1 MAACQAVTPP
11 NGDGVP
17 NRLASE
23 PSLYLRQ
30 HADQPVDWW
39 PWCPEAFAEARRRDV
54 PVLVSVGYASCHW
67 CHVMARECFDDPW
80 IADLMNR
87 HFVCIKVDREERPDV
102 DQLHMDAVQ
111 MVQHQGGWPLNSF
124 CLPDGRPFF
133 GGTYFP
139 PDDRGGRT
147 PWPQVLMRVSEH
159 FRSRRAELEAN
170 AEAIA
175 GNLLHQ
181 SLQPAGSPGETDA
194 AGRLEAARALLT
206 DADPVNGGFG
216 GAPKFPPPMALD
228 FLLAVRERGDLDGT
242 TRADIGR
249 TVALC
254 LRRMDEGGLHDQ
266 VGGGFHRYCVDGDW
280 TVPHFEKLLC
290 DNALLLGTYAKA
302 AVALGEPRF
311 RDVCAGIVGWLERE
325 MRVGPA
331 YAASLDADTG
341 HEEGLTYLWTPAQV
355 SEALGPRA
363 DAFCLAHGI
372 GPEGHL
378 PGGSVVTFRQGAV
391 RATFAPDIARLL
403 AARSTRA
410 QPGRDDKVL
419 VGWNALL
426 ASNLGR
432 AGLLLGESRWVARA
446 SELLDHLVSAG
457 GFAPGG
463 SPRAAAGASAPA
475 TLADH
480 AWMAE
485 AALALASTEGAGRIR
500 LAERLVDGA
509 YARFDDPRSAGLHT
523 SENADGLLPVR
534 QKSWWDQAV
543 PAGNSSLLA
552 VLSQLDALGSPT
564 AGGRLRSLAQAYAGA
579 ARQLPHGIPRAL
591 AALERAG
598 RGIPVV
604 KRAAGEPP
612 PHAGLGDLRGELVSP
627 EEPGLEGRFQL
638 CVAGSCLPPAA
649 DLGELRRQLSG

>member
-1 MAACQAVTPP
+1 M
-11 NGDGVP
+11 P

-39 PWCPEAFAEARRRDV
+39 PWRPEAFAEARRRDV

-147 PWPQVLMRVSEH
+147 PWPQVLMRVAEH
-159 FRSRRAELEAN
+159 FRTRRHELEAN

-194 AGRLEAARALLT
+194 AGRLEAARSLLA

-228 FLLAVRERGDLDGT
+228 FLLAVRERRNLDT
-242 TRADIGR
+242 ATRGELGR

-254 LRRMDEGGLHDQ
+254 LSRMDGGGLHDQ

-302 AVALGEPRF
+302 AVALGESRF

-372 GPEGHL
+372 GPESHL
-378 PGGSVVTFRQGAV
+378 PGGSVPTFRQGAR
-391 RATFAPDIARLL
+391 RADFTADIARLL
-403 AARSTRA
+403 AARSARP
-410 QPGRDDKVL
+410 QPERDDKVL

-426 ASNLGR
+426 AANLAR
-432 AGLLLGESRWVARA
+432 AGLLLGEPSWVRRA
-446 SELLDHLVSAG
+446 SELLDHLVAAG
-457 GFAPGG
+457 GFAGAGPA
-463 SPRAAAGASAPA
+463 RAALGASAPA

-485 AALALASTEGAGRIR
+485 AALALASTDGAGRIV
-500 LAERLVDGA
+500 LADGLVNGA
-509 YARFDDPRSAGLHT
+509 HARFGDPRSAGLHS

-552 VLSQLDALGSPT
+552 VLSQLEALGSST
-564 AGGRLRSLAQAYAGA
+564 AGDRFRSLAAAYGGA
-579 ARQLPHGIPRAL
+579 ARQLPHGVPRAL
-591 AALERAG
+591 AALERADG
-598 RGIPVV
+598 GIPLV
-604 KRAAGEPP
+604 KRAPGEPS
-612 PHAGLGDLRGELVSP
+612 PHAALGDLRGELLSI
-627 EEPGLEGRFQL
+627 EDPGLRGGYQL
-638 CVAGSCLPPAA
+638 CVGSACLSPAQGV
-649 DLGELRRQLSG
+649 GELRGQMSA

>member
-1 MAACQAVTPP
+1 M
-11 NGDGVP
+11 P

-30 HADQPVDWW
+30 HAAQPVDWW

-87 HFVCIKVDREERPDV
+87 HFVCVKVDREERPDV

-111 MVQHQGGWPLNSF
+111 MVQQQGGWPLNSF

-147 PWPQVLMRVSEH
+147 PWPQVLMRVAEH
-159 FRSRRAELEAN
+159 FRSRRHELEAN

-194 AGRLEAARALLT
+194 TGRLEAARALLA

-228 FLLAVRERGDLDGT
+228 FLLAVRERRDLDAP
-242 TRADIGR
+242 TRGRIGEA
-249 TVALC
+249 VALC

-266 VGGGFHRYCVDGDW
+266 VGGGFHRYCVDSDW
-280 TVPHFEKLLC
+280 NVPHFEKLIC
-290 DNALLLGTYAKA
+290 DNALLLGAYAKA

-311 RDVCAGIVGWLERE
+311 REVCAGIVGWLERE

-341 HEEGLTYLWTPAQV
+341 HEEGLTYLWTPAQAA
-355 SEALGPRA
+355 EALGPRA
-363 DAFCLAHGI
+363 EAFCAAHGI

-378 PGGSVVTFRQGAV
+378 PAGSVPTFRRGAD

-403 AARSTRA
+403 AARGSRP
-410 QPGRDDKVL
+410 QPTRDDKVL

-426 ASNLGR
+426 AANLAR
-432 AGLLLGESRWVARA
+432 AGLLLGESAWVGRA
-446 SELLDHLVSAG
+446 SELLDHLVAAG

-463 SPRAAAGASAPA
+463 APRAALGASAPA

-485 AALALASTEGAGRIR
+485 AALALCSADGPGRIR
-500 LAERLVDGA
+500 LAEAIVEDA
-509 YARFDDPRSAGLHT
+509 YVRFDDPRSAGLHT
-523 SENADGLLPVR
+523 SENTDGLLPVR

-552 VLSQLDALGSPT
+552 ALSQLEALGSPR
-564 AGGRLRSLAQAYAGA
+564 AGERFRSLAAAYAGA

-598 RGIPVV
+598 QGIPVV
-604 KRAAGEPP
+604 KRAAGEPA
-612 PHAGLGDLRGELVSP
+612 PHAALGDLRGELLSL
-627 EEPGLEGRFQL
+627 EEAGLSGEFQL
-638 CVAGSCLPPAA
+638 CLADVCLRPAR
-649 DLGELRRQLSG
+649 DLRELRTQLSG

>member
-1 MAACQAVTPP
+1 M
-11 NGDGVP
+11 P

-30 HADQPVDWW
+30 HAAQPVDWW

-87 HFVCIKVDREERPDV
+87 HFVCVKVDREERPDV

-147 PWPQVLMRVSEH
+147 PWPQVLMRVAEH
-159 FRSRRAELEAN
+159 FRSRRHELEAN

-194 AGRLEAARALLT
+194 AGRLEAARALLA

-228 FLLAVRERGDLDGT
+228 FLLAVRERRDLDAP
-242 TRADIGR
+242 TRGRIGEA
-249 TVALC
+249 VALC

-266 VGGGFHRYCVDGDW
+266 VGGGFHRYCVDTDW

-290 DNALLLGTYAKA
+290 DNALLLGAYAKA

-311 RDVCAGIVGWLERE
+311 REVCAGIVGWLERE

-341 HEEGLTYLWTPAQV
+341 HEEGLTYLWTPAQAA
-355 SEALGPRA
+355 EALGPRA
-363 DAFCLAHGI
+363 EAFCVAHGI

-378 PGGSVVTFRQGAV
+378 PAGSVPTFRRGAD
-391 RATFAPDIARLL
+391 RASFAPDIARLL
-403 AARSTRA
+403 AARGSRP
-410 QPGRDDKVL
+410 QPTRDDKVL

-426 ASNLGR
+426 AANLAR
-432 AGLLLGESRWVARA
+432 AGLLLGESAWVGRA
-446 SELLDHLVSAG
+446 SELLDHLVAAG

-463 SPRAAAGASAPA
+463 APRAALGASAPA

-485 AALALASTEGAGRIR
+485 AALALCSADGPGRIR
-500 LAERLVDGA
+500 LAEAIVEDA
-509 YARFDDPRSAGLHT
+509 YVRFDDPRSAGLHT
-523 SENADGLLPVR
+523 SENTDGLLPVR

-552 VLSQLDALGSPT
+552 ALSQLEALGSLR
-564 AGGRLRSLAQAYAGA
+564 ASERFRSLAAAYAGA

-598 RGIPVV
+598 QGIPVV
-604 KRAAGEPP
+604 KRAAGEPA
-612 PHAGLGDLRGELVSP
+612 PHAALGDLRGELLSL
-627 EEPGLEGRFQL
+627 EEAGLSGEFQL
-638 CVAGSCLPPAA
+638 CLADVCLRPAR
-649 DLGELRRQLSG
+649 DLRELRTQLSG